1 MGKTKG
7 STGNGGR
14 IYSAVVPAQA
24 GLVKRLQ
31 VYYDGINDKKTVLI
45 CENGNWVFDIAT
57 NTIVPL
63 LGANSNVIVR
73 NGKIIRA

>member
-7 STGNGGR
+7 SAGNGGR

-31 VYYDGINDKKTVLI
+31 VYYDGINDKKTVLV

-57 NTIVPL
+57 
-63 LGANSNVIVR
+63 
-73 NGKIIRA
+73 